1 MIEFKIYTAAI
12 DLPKNEWNGLTRH
25 DIFLQT
31 HYLEAFE
38 KACPNTIC
46 MYYVGVFNKNQ
57 LVGAT
62 TASLGWSWVG
72 YETIY
77 YNNID
82 VLKALISESVSLF
95 KGNTIGYKMYSSIE
109 TRIDDLKQ
117 AGFHVVGI
125 VPGTVRTGDVFYLDL
140 EDLEYHSPHSYQ
152 VEVCDKEKELFE
164 KAQIDLLK
172 ILKLNPN
179 FERANEELRIINAI
193 K

>member
-1 MIEFKIYTAAI
+1 MIRYFVDKEKTHLEELLVHLRAHNNSNFMDKMKASKYIYVY
-12 DLPKNEWNGLTRH
+12 D
-25 DIFLQT
+25 
-31 HYLEAFE
+31 
-38 KACPNTIC
+38 
-46 MYYVGVFNKNQ
+46 KNQ

-117 AGFHVVGI
+117 AIG
-125 VPGTVRTGDVFYLDL
+125 
-140 EDLEYHSPHSYQ
+140 
-152 VEVCDKEKELFE
+152 
-164 KAQIDLLK
+164 
-172 ILKLNPN
+172 
-179 FERANEELRIINAI
+179 
-193 K
+193 